1 MHSGEEFRSARQ
13 AHNID
18 SSLRVRGD
26 RNPSPTL
33 TFSNVEK
40 NKTQIVQCSSTE
52 PDLIDLKS
60 PISFREMKEKEIN
73 VKLSGLIET
82 LKLNF
87 SRQLQRFR
95 FIALPLALW
104 TINGPCNY

>member
-1 MHSGEEFRSARQ
+1 MHSGEQYRSARRTRR
-13 AHNID
+13 ID

-26 RNPSPTL
+26 RNPSPVL
-33 TFSNVEK
+33 TFSIIEK
-40 NKTQIVQCSSTE
+40 YETQIVQCSSIE

-60 PISFREMKEKEIN
+60 PTSFCEMKGKEIN
-73 VKLSGLIET
+73 VNLSDFIEI

-87 SRQLQRFR
+87 SGQLQRFR

-104 TINGPCNY
+104 KINEPYKY